1 MSYKFDSLI
10 SILNKLD
17 KKEKVTIHS
26 LMNDL
31 EVSERTTHRYLQT
44 LQVAGFPISY
54 DRKKESYGFIEGY
67 SLTRPDLSVEETLS
81 FALAKTMLSGLGAGM
96 EKGLNSLEEKLSIK
110 NLPLPKHVVLKADEP
125 SKAVKGFFEP
135 IHEAITNFQRLELVY
150 QTLYTDTTSER
161 KVDPLYLFYR
171 DGFWMLRAYC
181 NRRKGLR
188 TFALDRIV
196 FLRIL
201 NEHFPPREVSPDDE
215 LPGAFGSRVDG
226 KPCKVILRFDKESRP
241 YILRKKWH
249 QSQKHKE
256 LKDGRIE
263 LTFRVHGLDDIKH
276 WIYKWLPH
284 VEVATPKELKEI
296 VRADLK
302 KSLKHI

>member
-10 SILNKLD
+10 RIVNKLD

-26 LMNDL
+26 LMDDL
-31 EVSERTTHRYLQT
+31 EVSERTVHRYLQT
-44 LQVAGFPISY
+44 LQVAGFPLYY
-54 DRKKESYGFIEGY
+54 DRKKERYGFIEGY
-67 SLTRPDLSVEETLS
+67 SLRRPDLSIEETLS

-96 EKGLNSLEEKLSIK
+96 EKGLKSIEEKLSIQTM
-110 NLPLPKHVVLKADEP
+110 PLPKHVVVKADEP
-125 SKAVKGFFEP
+125 SKTVKGLFEP
-135 IHEAITNFQRLELVY
+135 IHEAITHFQRLEIVY
-150 QTLYTDTTSER
+150 QTLYSGRTSKR
-161 KVDPLYLFYR
+161 TVDPLYLFYR
-171 DGFWMLRAYC
+171 DGFWLLRAYC

-196 FLRIL
+196 SLRML
-201 NEHFPPREVSPDDE
+201 DEHFPPRHVSPDDE

-226 KPCKVILRFDKESRP
+226 RPWNVTLRFDRASRP

-249 QSQKHKE
+249 QSQKQKE

-263 LTFRVHGLDDIKH
+263 LTFRVRGLDDIKH
-276 WIYKWLPH
+276 WIYTWLPH
-284 VEVATPKELKEI
+284 VEIASPKELKEI
-296 VRADLK
+296 VKADLR